1 MQILT
6 PHFLFQFPAFILR
19 IAISTNKNFK
29 FLFSIVH
36 LNGYRCVYPF
46 LPLKWREKKHAIK
59 NMHLHNCCILRQIDK
74 PQQQLVNIWYH
85 RNDNHCWLVKNN
97 KESVSADNISKYIK
111 DMQNMYTETI
121 TTISSHSPPH
131 NCQDCWLWQFC
142 IEHICGPSLV
152 RGFPVRGK
160 QYQMN
165 VDIF

>member
-29 FLFSIVH
+29 FLFFNLSPEWMQVCTLFYH
-36 LNGYRCVYPF
+36 WN
-46 LPLKWREKKHAIK
+46 EKKHAIK

-121 TTISSHSPPH
+121 TTI
-131 NCQDCWLWQFC
+131 WQFC
-142 IEHICGPSLV
+142 IEHICGPSHV

-165 VDIF
+165 ADIF

>member
-6 PHFLFQFPAFILR
+6 PHFLFQFPALILR
-19 IAISTNKNFK
+19 IAISTNKKFK
-29 FLFSIVH
+29 FLFFNLSLDWVRVCTLFYH
-36 LNGYRCVYPF
+36 WN
-46 LPLKWREKKHAIK
+46 EKKHAIK

-97 KESVSADNISKYIK
+97 KESVSADNISKYFK
-111 DMQNMYTETI
+111 GMQNMYTETI

-165 VDIF
+165 ADIF